1 MSDDEKPGRSETGDR
16 YPRKYWWI
24 VLIALPLVIAV
35 IGVLPKFVPTKES
48 NKETSRRQ
56 NGDNNTI
63 IKGNNNVVNK
73 QSYVINMPA
82 IEKEY
87 AAIKGQP
94 LLDGELKRQIG
105 TAIALLNEGNAKE
118 TAAAF
123 EKINQKIW
131 RLCLTSR

>member
-1 MSDDEKPGRSETGDR
+1 VTGKFSYAGSHFR
-16 YPRKYWWI
+16 FLRGEPFWWI

-56 NGDNNTI
+56 NGDNNTM
-63 IKGNNNVVNK
+63 KGNNNVVNK

-94 LLDGELKRQIG
+94 LPDGELKRQIG
-105 TAIALLNEGNAKE
+105 VAIALLNEGNAKE
-118 TAAAF
+118 SAAGF
-123 EKINQKIW
+123 EKTN
-131 RLCLTSR
+131 